1 MPSKWAIVGASGFV
15 GQYLL
20 RHLANDFT
28 LVGTYHTHPIE
39 GGARAVPLDI
49 TDPPKVTTF
58 LQQEQPSGVMLTAAI
73 SDPNETKADPVKA
86 EAVNVTGSATVAAA
100 CARQK
105 VPFLQFSTDYV
116 FDLPKEVRLIAEDD
130 VAFRHPTNLYGRLKL
145 AAEDGVRA
153 KYSAATILRIAMVY
167 GWRLNPVMRSNFVLA
182 VLKALRAGKPIDTF
196 TDQYGS
202 PTYIGD
208 IIRFMPRLMRAME
221 AGTAAGETYH
231 LAGQGAINRY
241 NFAMEI
247 ARTFDLTDKASLVHP
262 VHQAETDTQALRPFC
277 SAIDTGKIQR
287 VFRFVPST
295 HAEGLA
301 RMRAETLGGDPAI
314 L

>member
-15 GQYLL
+15 GHYLL
-20 RHLANDFT
+20 QHLVSEFT
-28 LVGTYHTHPIE
+28 LVGTHHAHPIAGE
-39 GGARAVPLDI
+39 VRTVPLDI
-49 TDPPKVTTF
+49 TDPTQVTTF
-58 LQQEQPSGVMLTAAI
+58 LQRERPAGVMLAAAI
-73 SDPNETKADPVKA
+73 SDPNEVKADPIKA
-86 EAVNVTGSATVAAA
+86 EAINVAGSATVAAA
-100 CARQK
+100 CAHQP
-105 VPFLQFSTDYV
+105 VPLLHFSTDYV
-116 FDLPKEVRLIAEDD
+116 FDSPKEVRLIAEDD
-130 VAFRHPTNLYGRLKL
+130 VAFRHPSNLYGRLKL

-153 KYSAATILRIAMVY
+153 KYPAATILRIAMVY
-167 GWRLNPVMRSNFVLA
+167 GWRLNPIMRSNFVLA
-182 VLKALRAGKPIDTF
+182 VLRALRGSKLIDTF

-208 IIRFMPRLMRAME
+208 IIRFMPRLLRAME

-247 ARTFDLTDKASLVHP
+247 ARIFNLTDKTSLIHP
-262 VHQAETDTQALRPFC
+262 VHQAETDTQTLRPFC

-287 VFRFVPST
+287 VFKFIPST